1 MDLQTSENKLDLNVR
16 IRKSEDDFK
25 NNRTISNED
34 LVSKYNEFNSN
45 PDLRSKPKKTTR
57 AIDK

>member
-45 PDLRSKPKKTTR
+45 PDLRSKPKK
-57 AIDK
+57 KNKSYW

>member
-45 PDLRSKPKKTTR
+45 PDLRSKPKK
-57 AIDK
+57 KNKSY

>member
-1 MDLQTSENKLDLNVR
+1 MDLQTSENKLYLNVR

-45 PDLRSKPKKTTR
+45 PDLRSKPKK
-57 AIDK
+57 DNKSY